1 MQSGSVR
8 HFTVAEFFC
17 GCGGF
22 SHGFWKSGKFRIT
35 LGNDIKPEA
44 LRTFK
49 FNHSRDGLAPATLSD
64 DIRLLSIDE
73 AVSALD
79 TYGVQRGELDC
90 LIGGPPCQGFSQMKR
105 SEHRQRGKIVR
116 FKGYDRLA
124 HDHRNDLV
132 LRFLE
137 IAANLNP
144 KVILIENVPQ
154 MLRHGYHGVEGGLKE
169 SVELLLREMGYSTVI
184 DKVNAADYGIPQL
197 RERAIFLASRIG
209 RIDFPE
215 ITHVDPS
222 APTIFSRHLPHWRTV
237 RDAIYDLPFD
247 PPFDEDSLAGRPLS
261 TYNSNRLSDY
271 AKLLRTSDAFP
282 PNHLTRTYS
291 EKVLSIVR
299 QMKPG
304 ETWDDASKR
313 IRAKYE
319 KVIAKNSKRGESDAK
334 TRDRLIKEKF
344 LNSAFYRR
352 YYWSAYTR
360 LDWDRP
366 ALTITANSNFLGS
379 GRFTH
384 PDRDRGI
391 TMREAARL
399 QSFDD
404 DFRFITNSEDDWDTK
419 NIGIGLDM
427 IGEAV
432 PPLLGTVFASKIAQA
447 LDAHYGK
454 EDTNAVGAGSR
465 IRCQQMSAAAT

>member
-8 HFTVAEFFC
+8 RFTVAEFFC
-17 GCGGF
+17 GCGGL
-22 SHGFWKSGKFRIT
+22 SHGFWRSGKFRIA
-35 LGNDIKPEA
+35 LGNDIKAEA

-49 FNHSRDGLAPATLSD
+49 SNHSRDGLTPVTLSG
-64 DIRLLSIDE
+64 DIRVLSIDE
-73 AVSALD
+73 IVSALD
-79 TYGVQRGELDC
+79 SCGIQRGELDC

-124 HDHRNDLV
+124 HDRRNDLV

-137 IAANLNP
+137 VAAALYP

-154 MLRHGYHGVEGGLKE
+154 MLRHGYHGLVGGLRDN
-169 SVELLLREMGYSTVI
+169 VELLLRDMGYSTVV
-184 DKVNAADYGIPQL
+184 DKVNAADYGVPQL

-209 RIDFPE
+209 RVDFPE

-222 APTIFSRHLPHWRTV
+222 APSIYSSHLPHWRTV

-247 PPFDEDSLAGRPLS
+247 PPLDEDSLAGQPLS
-261 TYNSNRLSDY
+261 AYNTHRPSDY
-271 AKLLRTSDAFP
+271 AKHLRTLDVFP
-282 PNHLTRTYS
+282 SNHLTRTYS
-291 EKVLSIVR
+291 GKVLSIVR

-319 KVIAKNSKRGESDAK
+319 KVVDRNLKRGESEAK
-334 TRDRLIKEKF
+334 ARDRLIKEKV
-344 LNSAFYRR
+344 LNAAFYRR

-404 DFRFITNSEDDWDTK
+404 DFRFITDSEDDRDTE

-432 PPLLGTVFASKIAQA
+432 PPLLGTAFASKIAQA
-447 LDAHYGK
+447 LEAYYGK
-454 EDTNAVGAGSR
+454 EDTNAVGAGSP
-465 IRCQQMSAAAT
+465 ISHQQMSAAAT

>member
-1 MQSGSVR
+1 MASGPVR
-8 HFTVAEFFC
+8 LFTVAELFC

-22 SHGFWKSGKFRIT
+22 SHGFWRNGKFRIV

-44 LRTFK
+44 LTTFK
-49 FNHSRDGLAPATLSD
+49 FNHSKNGRAPITLPD

-73 AVSALD
+73 IVSGLD
-79 TYGVQRGELDC
+79 ACGVRRGELDC

-105 SEHRQRGKIVR
+105 SEQRQRGKIVR

-137 IAANLNP
+137 VAAALNP
-144 KVILIENVPQ
+144 KIILIENVPQ
-154 MLRHGYHGVEGGLKE
+154 MLRHGFHGIEGGLKE
-169 SVELLLREMGYSTVI
+169 NVEMLLREMGYSTVI
-184 DKVNAADYGIPQL
+184 DKVNAADYGVPQL

-209 RIDFPE
+209 RIDFPL
-215 ITHVDPS
+215 ITHVDPT
-222 APTIFSRHLPHWRTV
+222 APKIISGSSPHWRTV
-237 RDAIYDLPFD
+237 KDAIADLPFD
-247 PPFDEDSLAGRPLS
+247 PPLGKDLLAGQPLS
-261 TYNSNRLSDY
+261 SYNDVRLSDY
-271 AKLLRTSDAFP
+271 AKCLRTSSAFP
-282 PNHLTRTYS
+282 WNHLTRIYG

-304 ETWDDASKR
+304 VTWDDESKR

-319 KVIAKNSKRGESDAK
+319 KVIAKNVKRGESEAK
-334 TRDRLIKEKF
+334 TRDRLIKEKV
-344 LNSAFYRR
+344 LNAAFYRR

-384 PDRDRGI
+384 PDRNRGI

-404 DFRFITNSEDDWDTK
+404 DFRFITNSENDQDTT

-432 PPLLGTVFASKIAQA
+432 PPLLGTVFASEIAQA
-447 LDAHYGK
+447 LEAHCGK
-454 EDTNAVGAGSR
+454 ERGEAVEVRSGIGSE
-465 IRCQQMSAAAT
+465 QLSAAAT